1 MRTNSALFLLL
12 LSFCVQAQTPANSV
26 STLVMQWKSSAFI
39 DETTNDRVEATN
51 NFIID
56 KSSTIEWNQ
65 ATEDAKQLFIIKS
78 VDNQWVDINSDGY
91 VKYVFDCYNTEGT
104 LTIRRKTGLLTV
116 SLEIRGLP
124 SGDLSLLFEVVEII
138 Y

>member
-1 MRTNSALFLLL
+1 
-12 LSFCVQAQTPANSV
+12 
-26 STLVMQWKSSAFI
+26 MQWKSSAFI